1 MKRVLQELSDSIF
14 KNIVHQLY
22 DGVYFVNNERQI
34 LFWNKQAEKITG
46 YSARAVLNKF
56 CHDNFLMHTDEKG
69 RQLCLQ
75 ECPLTQSIK
84 NNHRY
89 AKRVYLRRKDGV
101 RLPVD
106 IRTGPIKHAG
116 RIVGAVEIFRDASIY
131 ERIQRQR
138 DRAKVLAQ
146 IDPLTSL
153 SNRRDILKRLGQE
166 MKKAK
171 KFGEELSVAVMDVD
185 YFKEINDRYGHQ
197 TGDAVLR
204 NLAALLRQN
213 LRPTDCIGRYGGEEF
228 VLLLKNTPSQNARI
242 VLERIRRA
250 VGEKRWPVMKGHR
263 LTVSI
268 GLTKVYPEDFPDDVF
283 KRADQALYRAKRSGR
298 NSLRVL

>member
-1 MKRVLQELSDSIF
+1 
-14 KNIVHQLY
+14 
-22 DGVYFVNNERQI
+22 
-34 LFWNKQAEKITG
+34 
-46 YSARAVLNKF
+46 
-56 CHDNFLMHTDEKG
+56 
-69 RQLCLQ
+69 
-75 ECPLTQSIK
+75 
-84 NNHRY
+84 
-89 AKRVYLRRKDGV
+89 
-101 RLPVD
+101 
-106 IRTGPIKHAG
+106 
-116 RIVGAVEIFRDASIY
+116 IVGAVEIFRDASIY